1 MLSISTIIDNNV
13 IIRIMSS
20 TIQETVDRYLKSV
33 ESSRSEN
40 TCKTYRHAMLAYLLL
55 LEEKNIPPK
64 KTDISDLHEESVD
77 GFIQSMRSYSAS
89 TERLYLTAVTG
100 FFEFLAAENL
110 VPINLPRVRLF
121 IKQRARKPGTRLPQ
135 FPRDAIATIL
145 DYMERLPSTMAS
157 DLDIHEKL
165 QQYRDRAF
173 ILTLA
178 ETGLRVHEACNLRR
192 GDIDWSEGRAVVLGK
207 GNREAVVRFS
217 RRSQQAMDDYLKL
230 RAALDGSSGRPLG
243 SLPIFA
249 RHDKGA
255 GKKIKPM
262 TTTTGRN
269 IVKDWVTTILG
280 AESVGSITPHSFRH
294 YFVTRV
300 LQGTGNLKMAQEL
313 ARHKNI
319 AVTQRY
325 AHLSND
331 ELDRGYWSVF
341 EDQKKDKGDE

>member
-1 MLSISTIIDNNV
+1 MGI
-13 IIRIMSS
+13 
-20 TIQETVDRYLKSV
+20 TIQESVTKYLQSV
-33 ESSRSEN
+33 KSSRSEN
-40 TCKTYRHAMLAYLLL
+40 TYKTYNNAMQAFLYLL
-55 LEEKNIPPK
+55 EDKNISPAS
-64 KTDISDLHEESVD
+64 TEISELREESVD
-77 GFIQSMRSYSAS
+77 WMIQSLRYYAAS

-100 FFEFLAAENL
+100 FFEYLAAESL
-110 VPINLPRVRLF
+110 MPINLPRVRLF

-135 FPRDAIATIL
+135 FPKDAIGTIL
-145 DYMERLPSTMAS
+145 DYMERLPSTMQT
-157 DLDIHEKL
+157 DLEISEKL

-192 GDIDWSEGRAVVLGK
+192 GDIDWIEGRAVVLGK

-217 RRSQQAMDDYLKL
+217 RRSQNAMDDYLKL
-230 RAALDGSSGRPLG
+230 RAQIDGNSGRPLG

-255 GKKIKPM
+255 GKKIKTI

-269 IVKDWVTTILG
+269 IVNHWVAVILG
-280 AESVGSITPHSFRH
+280 TDSVGSITPHSFRH

-313 ARHKNI
+313 ARHRNI

-331 ELDRGYWSVF
+331 ELDRGYWAVF
-341 EDQKKDKGDE
+341 EDHKNEKTGDD

>member
-1 MLSISTIIDNNV
+1 MSI
-13 IIRIMSS
+13 
-20 TIQETVDRYLKSV
+20 TIQESVNKYLQSV
-33 ESSRSEN
+33 KSSRSEN
-40 TCKTYRHAMLAYLLL
+40 TFKTYDNAMQAFLLL
-55 LEEKNIPPK
+55 LEDKNIAPVK
-64 KTDISDLHEESVD
+64 ADITELREESVD
-77 GFIQSMRSYSAS
+77 WMIQSLRYYAAS
-89 TERLYLTAVTG
+89 TERLYLTAVMG
-100 FFEFLAAENL
+100 YFEYLAAENL
-110 VPINLPRVRLF
+110 IPINLPRVRLF

-135 FPRDAIATIL
+135 FPRDAIAKIL
-145 DYMERLPSTMAS
+145 DYMERLPAS
-157 DLDIHEKL
+157 MPADLEISGKL

-192 GDIDWSEGRAVVLGK
+192 GDIDWIEGRAVVLGK

-217 RRSQQAMDDYLKL
+217 RRSQHAMDEYLKL
-230 RAALDGSSGRPLG
+230 RAAIDGSSGRPLG

-255 GKKIKPM
+255 GKKIKTI

-269 IVKDWVTTILG
+269 IVNHWVAIILG
-280 AESVGSITPHSFRH
+280 TESVGSITPHSFRH

-313 ARHKNI
+313 ARHRNI

-331 ELDRGYWSVF
+331 ELDRGYWTVF
-341 EDQKKDKGDE
+341 EDQKSDTTGDD